1 MLYSIEFVNGIKG
14 KYEIYPQIK
23 LIDKFNTELDV
34 YEFTLKPISNKLDL
48 DFKKYNGLIPI
59 VLKANGEEFRIM
71 YLTYYKCVNTQ
82 HNPKNYKYMFQ
93 TVSPTFKLQRN
104 TLPNKLITQ
113 PITDTKRTVWEE
125 LNKIME
131 VYADDITINPDL
143 QDLMNIACPELQF
156 VKSTLHEILITLF
169 GVCGLAPKMD
179 YYYYLSYIDLKSSTN
194 VNNWKS
200 EEIFIREEETNN
212 VQNYADSLDFDIE
225 NAISNDEDITTQWL
239 SATSENAIVG
249 TDNFYWQLPSDI
261 YEIVKAEL
269 YVKINYTS
277 FDPDS
282 TSGSDLISEMKA
294 LDITNNIVP
303 KEIYDTL
310 LVSASTSFVT
320 ERNYKRANLYYDKNI
335 IDGAT
340 FSEGTYLGFD
350 LKAIQNVVQFPL
362 KEQYEIYNG
371 TIPIDFNL
379 QDILLRVTYKTQ
391 ANGMRVKIVKSGV
404 DKPINNMIS
413 NQEESFIDT
422 NNFGKQ
428 KQELINR
435 MGNEL
440 LTGQARFDL
449 SKVNYLSE
457 LNIAN
462 LGDRV
467 DNDYI
472 ITEREMQF
480 NENTLLINYKVAK
493 DYIFLTGYSGL
504 NQVKRFT
511 SIDTQNTL
519 IRNDNFLYNYKIELE
534 NKNNNDYFVN
544 ALINNY
550 GKLSENGLMLHY
562 VKTFDSEINA
572 LQDYYI
578 LVNSQNKIV
587 ADSVIVNFKFETN
600 VKVGDSIVKD
610 GATYLK
616 EPIMYTDNN
625 GEFRYLDLYFGA
637 GEEQRNITDL
647 EIVRKYPKIENA
659 SSNLESETYLI
670 NKDNREITS
679 INLQFRFVGDNKN
692 VFVYDDFVR
701 YTQITAHKQANFKFY
716 AQYFEDEEYKNNLYK
731 QTTNKPIGNE
741 VFGAISFVNNTIKI
755 AGITN
760 QFGYW
765 VVGVCDENNNLLLG
779 INHTQLSAISTIELY
794 VNKII

>member
-1 MLYSIEFVNGIKG
+1 MLYSIEFVNGKQE
-14 KYEIYPQIK
+14 KYEVYPQIK

-34 YEFTLKPISNKLDL
+34 YEFTLKPISKKLNL
-48 DFKKYNGLIPI
+48 DFKKYNGFIPV

-113 PITDTKRTVWEE
+113 PITDNKRTVWEE

-143 QDLMNIACPELQF
+143 QDLMNIPCPELQF

-212 VQNYADSLDFDIE
+212 VQNYADALDFDIE

-239 SATSENAIVG
+239 SPTSENAIVG
-249 TDNFYWQLPSDI
+249 TDDFIWKVPSDI
-261 YEIVKAEL
+261 YEIVKVEALLDVYYSVIPE
-269 YVKINYTS
+269 T
-277 FDPDS
+277 PS
-282 TSGSDLISEMKA
+282 TQQIKV
-294 LDITNNIVP
+294 DITNYVVP
-303 KEIYDTL
+303 KEIWETFKT
-310 LVSASTSFVT
+310 SASTSYI
-320 ERNYKRANLYYDKNI
+320 EGQYKRNYLYYDKNI
-335 IDGAT
+335 INGNYE
-340 FSEGTYLGFD
+340 EGTWLGFSMD
-350 LKAIQNVVQFPL
+350 KAIRNAVYWSLKSNPL
-362 KEQYEIYNG
+362 
-371 TIPIDFNL
+371 IDQIDMSLNPTPYR
-379 QDILLRVTYKTQ
+379 DILLRLTYKTQ

-428 KQELINR
+428 KKELINR

-440 LTGQARFDL
+440 TTGQARFDL
-449 SKVNYLSE
+449 SKINYLSE

-467 DNDYI
+467 DKDYI

-480 NENTLLINYKVAK
+480 NENTLLVNYKVAK

-504 NQVKRFT
+504 NQIKRFT

-534 NKNNNDYFVN
+534 NKNNSDYFIN
-544 ALINNY
+544 TLINNY
-550 GKLSENGLMLHY
+550 GKASENGLMLHY
-562 VKTFDSEINA
+562 VKTYDSEINA
-572 LQDYYI
+572 LQNYHI
-578 LVNSQNKIV
+578 LVNSQNKII

-600 VKVGDSIVKD
+600 VKVGDSIVKED
-610 GATYLK
+610 ATYLK

-637 GEEQRNITDL
+637 GEEQRDITDL
-647 EIVRKYPKIENA
+647 EIVRKYPKVENV
-659 SSNLESETYLI
+659 SDDLESETYLI

-679 INLQFRFVGDNKN
+679 MNLQFRFIGDNTN
-692 VFVYDDFVR
+692 TFVYDDFVR
-701 YTQITAHKQANFKFY
+701 YTQITAHKQVSFKFY
-716 AQYFEDEEYKNNLYK
+716 AQYFEDEEEYKNNLYK
-731 QTTNKPIGNE
+731 QTTNKPIGN
-741 VFGAISFVNNTIKI
+741 VSSVGAISFENNTIKI
-755 AGITN
+755 TGIST
-760 QFGYW
+760 QMGYW
-765 VVGVCDENNNLLLG
+765 VIGVCDDQDNLLLG
-779 INHTQLSAISTIELY
+779 INHLQLSSISTIELY
-794 VNKII
+794 VNKIIKF

>member
-14 KYEIYPQIK
+14 KYEVYPQIK

-34 YEFTLKPISNKLDL
+34 FEFTLKPISNKLDL

-113 PITDTKRTVWEE
+113 PITDNKRTVWEE

-239 SATSENAIVG
+239 SPTSENAIVG
-249 TDNFYWQLPSDI
+249 TDDFIWKVPSNI
-261 YEIVKAEL
+261 YEIVKVEL
-269 YVKINYTS
+269 
-277 FDPDS
+277 F
-282 TSGSDLISEMKA
+282 GSMTASKDDVLYI
-294 LDITNNIVP
+294 LNTVDITDYVIP
-303 KEIYDTL
+303 KSIYDTKY
-310 LVSASTSFVT
+310 VSSKIFEDSLD
-320 ERNYKRANLYYDKNI
+320 YKRNLMYYENNI
-335 IDGAT
+335 IGGGAFT
-340 FSEGTYLGFD
+340 EDAWLNIGV
-350 LKAIQNVVQFPL
+350 KPAIQNVIRKGLFAMGYSYDPTSSASETDYRNFL
-362 KEQYEIYNG
+362 MK
-371 TIPIDFNL
+371 
-379 QDILLRVTYKTQ
+379 VTYKTQ
-391 ANGMRVKIVKSGV
+391 ANGIRVKIVKNGV

-449 SKVNYLSE
+449 SKINYLSE

-493 DYIFLTGYSGL
+493 YYIFLTGYSGL

-534 NKNNNDYFVN
+534 NKNNNDYLVN
-544 ALINNY
+544 TLINNY
-550 GKLSENGLMLHY
+550 GKFSENGLMLHY

-578 LVNSQNKIV
+578 LVNSQNKVV

-610 GATYLK
+610 GLTYLK

-637 GEEQRNITDL
+637 GEEQRDITDL
-647 EIVRKYPKIENA
+647 EIVRKYPKVENA
-659 SSNLESETYLI
+659 SSNLESATYLI

-716 AQYFEDEEYKNNLYK
+716 AQYFEDEEEYKNNLYK

-755 AGITN
+755 TGITTE
-760 QFGYW
+760 FGYW